1 MTRLRAFQRLAP
13 PLSHLALIIGLA
25 GCAAA
30 PAERVVEVTGTD
42 FAFVAPDTLSPG
54 ATRFRFRRTGTV
66 AHEVA
71 IARVKRGVPLA
82 QVLSA
87 EARGDDTQA
96 LYDEGAGLLYAAI
109 TEQAEAELLVDLEP
123 GRQYVL
129 ACTLDENGKPHA
141 MLGMVKAITVRER

>member
-1 MTRLRAFQRLAP
+1 MIRLRARPRAAP
-13 PLSHLALIIGLA
+13 PLSYLALIIGLA

-30 PAERVVEVTGTD
+30 AAERVVEVTGSD

-54 ATRFRFRRTGTV
+54 TTRFHFRRTGTV

-71 IARVKRGVPLA
+71 IARVKLGVPIA

-87 EARGDDTQA
+87 EARGDDTEA
-96 LYDEGAGLLYAAI
+96 LYDQGSGLLYAAV

-129 ACTLDENGKPHA
+129 ACTLDENGKPHT